1 MTNREYIESLSNK
14 LFAFAVRN
22 TLTDVGKQYND
33 SISGIEEWLGEEYYE
48 DDWVWTTL
56 HYVMSLEDTRGDM
69 NDGV

>member
-1 MTNREYIESLSNK
+1 MTNREYIESLPNK

-33 SISGIEEWLGEEYYE
+33 SISGIEQWLGEEYYE

-56 HYVMSLEDTRGDM
+56 HYVMSLEDTRGD
-69 NDGV
+69 NNV